1 MIDFSGKNLFYSP
14 NSHSSWWLARSIVSP
29 TANRCYQRK
38 SLSFEREGAGRTGS
52 FQKNYSYLLIQKR
65 PEHGQWDIKEQY
77 PGQCL
82 HIHNELL
89 LQRGGSRNRL
99 NWQLRI
105 SCLVE
110 MAQNSK
116 RRGQIQQERISLVI
130 RKNSME
136 ASDVSAVQ
144 LTGYFSAAQSSQCSR
159 LGLSPEWFLKRLEM
173 ANQGR
178 AQISEERKKQ
188 TKNPSPAFSIS
199 LYLPLD
205 THTLE

>member
-38 SLSFEREGAGRTGS
+38 SLSFEREGAGRGS

-105 SCLVE
+105 SCLEQKWPRTVRE
-110 MAQNSK
+110 EVKYS
-116 RRGQIQQERISLVI
+116 RRESVWLLGKTLWRHQMFLQFNLLGIS
-130 RKNSME
+130 
-136 ASDVSAVQ
+136 Q
-144 LTGYFSAAQSSQCSR
+144 L
-159 LGLSPEWFLKRLEM
+159 
-173 ANQGR
+173 
-178 AQISEERKKQ
+178 
-188 TKNPSPAFSIS
+188 PSPASALAWDCPQNGS
-199 LYLPLD
+199 
-205 THTLE
+205 